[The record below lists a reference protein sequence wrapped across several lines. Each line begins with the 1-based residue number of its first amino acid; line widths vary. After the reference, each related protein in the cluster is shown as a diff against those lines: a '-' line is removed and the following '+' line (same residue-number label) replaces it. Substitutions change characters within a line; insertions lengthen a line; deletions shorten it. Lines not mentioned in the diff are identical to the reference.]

1 MSPTKF
7 DSLYHSGVQLPT
19 LKCMALK
26 LNKSVSEEFSVLWK
40 VI

>member
-7 DSLYHSGVQLPT
+7 DSYYHSGVQLPT
-19 LKCMALK
+19 IKCTALN

>member
-19 LKCMALK
+19 IKCTALN
-26 LNKSVSEEFSVLWK
+26 LNKSVSEELSVLWK